1 MEETIAEE
9 KTYTPAGWM
18 IRGAKFL
25 SVVLTPMIIPFMAFV
40 CLIYG
45 TQLRYMFPPI
55 TLFPLV
61 GSPILLILL
70 GIICCFTIVLPSL
83 TIFLYKTMHRL
94 SWDDLLLRRIRF
106 VPYAVTI
113 ISYGFCLALIHRIA
127 RHVVYGYLMSGIILS
142 VLICLIICFLVN
154 LKWKISV
161 HMAGIG
167 GATGMLVAIS
177 LFFGQNQ
184 TLALCGLILLAG
196 FLGTSRILLG
206 RHTFYEVIFGYLT
219 GLLTA
224 MLVLRIPSLAF
235 FTFYMEK
242 LF

>member
-1 MEETIAEE
+1 MPE
-9 KTYTPAGWM
+9 KKPYTPPGWM
-18 IRGAKFL
+18 MRGTRFL
-25 SVVLTPMIIPFMAFV
+25 SAALTPILIPFIAFV

-45 TQLRYMFPPI
+45 TQLRYMFPPV
-55 TLFPLV
+55 TSVPLA
-61 GSPILLILL
+61 GSPVLLILL
-70 GIICCFTIVLPSL
+70 GIIFCFTILLPAL

-94 SWDDLLLRRIRF
+94 SWDDLLLRRVRF

-113 ISYGFCLALIHRIA
+113 ISYGFCLALINRIA
-127 RHVVYGYLMSGIILS
+127 RHVVYGYLMSGLILS
-142 VLICLIICFLVN
+142 VLICLLICFFVN

-184 TLALCGLILLAG
+184 MPALCGLILLSG
-196 FLGTSRILLG
+196 LLGTSRILLG
-206 RHTFYEVIFGYLT
+206 RHTFYEVLFGYLT
-219 GLLTA
+219 GLLTTV
-224 MLVLRIPSLAF
+224 LVLQIPSLAF
-235 FTFYMEK
+235 FSFYMEK